1 MSNAPFKT
9 MTTLDDILNPVHM
22 ENLKAVEG
30 LLACDHALSIIDEHL
45 ARLAVDSD
53 RPDDRNLLEEENQP
67 RRDP

>member
-9 MTTLDDILNPVHM
+9 MITIDDILNPAHT

-45 ARLAVDSD
+45 ARLAVGSD
-53 RPDDRNLLEEENQP
+53 RLDVDDSGCH
-67 RRDP
+67 RRAP